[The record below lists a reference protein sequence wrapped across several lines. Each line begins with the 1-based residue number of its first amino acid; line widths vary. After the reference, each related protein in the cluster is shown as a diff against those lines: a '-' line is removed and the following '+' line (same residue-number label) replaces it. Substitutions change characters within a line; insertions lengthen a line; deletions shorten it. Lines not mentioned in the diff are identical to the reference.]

1 MSIESIITDSKN
13 KMLQSIEVL
22 KKDYSTMRTS
32 RATPS
37 LLSRITVNQY
47 GSEVPLQHV
56 ASVSAPDPKS
66 LVIQPWDKTVLPEIE
81 KAILKSDLGL
91 NPQNDGNL
99 IRLPIPSLT
108 EERRIDLVKNAKKK
122 SEEYKVALRNIRRDA
137 NDLFKAMEK
146 KSEITQDESKKAQD
160 RIQKL
165 TDENI
170 DQIQKVFTAKENEIM
185 GNKPFNGMLCACR
198 LKKHV

>member
-1 MSIESIITDSKN
+1 MSIDSMINDCKA

-37 LLSRITVNQY
+37 LLARITVNQY

-56 ASVSAPDPKS
+56 ASVSAPDPKQ
-66 LVIQPWDKTVLPEIE
+66 LVIQPWDKSVLSEIE

-99 IRLPIPSLT
+99 IRLPIPPLT
-108 EERRIDLVKNAKKK
+108 EERRNDLVKTAKKK
-122 SEEYKVALRNIRRDA
+122 AEEYKVTLRNIRRDA
-137 NDLFKAMEK
+137 NDTLKAMQK
-146 KSEITQDESKKAQD
+146 KSEITEDECKKALD
-160 RIQKL
+160 KIQKL
-165 TDENI
+165 TDEQIKSI
-170 DQIQKVFTAKENEIM
+170 DTIFTSKENEIK
-185 GNKPFNGMLCACR
+185 GK
-198 LKKHV
+198 

>member
-1 MSIESIITDSKN
+1 MSIDSMINDCKA
-13 KMLQSIEVL
+13 KMVQSIEAL
-22 KKDYSTMRTS
+22 KKDFSTMRTS

-66 LVIQPWDKTVLPEIE
+66 LVVQPWDKSMLSEIE

-99 IRLPIPSLT
+99 IRLPIPPLT
-108 EERRIDLVKNAKKK
+108 EERRNDLVKGAKKK
-122 SEEYKVALRNIRRDA
+122 AEEYKVSLRNMRRDA
-137 NDLFKAMEK
+137 NEAFKAMQK
-146 KSEITQDESKKAQD
+146 KSEITEDECKKALD
-160 RIQKL
+160 KIQKL
-165 TDENI
+165 TDEQI
-170 DQIQKVFTAKENEIM
+170 DSIQKVFTAKENEIM
-185 GNKPFNGMLCACR
+185 GK
-198 LKKHV
+198 

>member
-1 MSIESIITDSKN
+1 MSIDSMINDCKA
-13 KMLQSIEVL
+13 KMVQSIEAL
-22 KKDYSTMRTS
+22 KKDFSTMRTS

-66 LVIQPWDKTVLPEIE
+66 LVVQPWDKSMLSEIE

-99 IRLPIPSLT
+99 IRLPIPPLT
-108 EERRIDLVKNAKKK
+108 EERRNDLVKSAKKK
-122 SEEYKVALRNIRRDA
+122 AEEYKVSLRNMRRDA
-137 NDLFKAMEK
+137 NEAFKAMQK
-146 KSEITQDESKKAQD
+146 KSEITEDECKKALD
-160 RIQKL
+160 KIQKL
-165 TDENI
+165 TDEQI
-170 DQIQKVFTAKENEIM
+170 DSIQKVFTAKENEIM
-185 GNKPFNGMLCACR
+185 GK
-198 LKKHV
+198 